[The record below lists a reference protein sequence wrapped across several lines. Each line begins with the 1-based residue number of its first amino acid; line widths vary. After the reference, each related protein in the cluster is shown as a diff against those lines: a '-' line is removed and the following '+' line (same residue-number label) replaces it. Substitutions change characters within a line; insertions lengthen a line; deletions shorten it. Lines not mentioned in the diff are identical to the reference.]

1 MQFIV
6 TVRNS
11 KGNDV
16 TTGMINRRDDSAA
29 HMFSRHLA
37 QSLKAG
43 YTLTV
48 TDFQN
53 DEEVVTWT
61 AHKDGKPTFTRPM
74 VETVVFHADGVDVGF
89 TADKAL
95 VKS

>member
-11 KGNDV
+11 KGTEV
-16 TTGMINRRDDSAA
+16 STGMINRRDDSAA

-48 TDFQN
+48 SDFQA

-61 AHKDGKPTFTRPM
+61 AHKDGKPTFSRPM
-74 VETVVFHADGVDVGF
+74 VETVVFVADGVDVGF
-89 TADKAL
+89 TADKSL
-95 VKS
+95 VSA